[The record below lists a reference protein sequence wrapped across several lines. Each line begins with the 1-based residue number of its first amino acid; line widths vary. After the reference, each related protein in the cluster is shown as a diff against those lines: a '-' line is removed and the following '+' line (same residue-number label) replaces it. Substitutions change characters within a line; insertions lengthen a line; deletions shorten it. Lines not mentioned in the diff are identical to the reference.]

1 MTGWSFFFI
10 LVGVA
15 FLTYQLFRI
24 IDAIERPARRTS
36 RRRAMARGV
45 PCYGCPG
52 KADDPDGRRKI

>member
-1 MTGWSFFFI
+1 MMTGWSFFFI

-36 RRRAMARGV
+36 CRRAMAR
-45 PCYGCPG
+45 
-52 KADDPDGRRKI
+52 